1 MSSPP
6 LRVQIATYN
15 FGAASGLRKAGD
27 DLAGWLR
34 PTLSK
39 KAGKE
44 PADIIAVG
52 FRAAV
57 ASTTR

>member
-34 PTLSK
+34 PTLGK

-52 FRAAV
+52 FRP
-57 ASTTR
+57 